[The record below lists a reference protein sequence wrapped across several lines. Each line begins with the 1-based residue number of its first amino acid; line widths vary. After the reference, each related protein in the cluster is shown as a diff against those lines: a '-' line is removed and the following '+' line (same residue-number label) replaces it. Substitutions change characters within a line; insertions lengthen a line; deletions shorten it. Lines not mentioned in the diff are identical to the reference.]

1 LSKVVVTG
9 IGVISAIGN
18 DVKETH
24 QALVNGTCGLS
35 SLRNFNTRYADVFKY
50 GEIKTSNQE
59 LKELLHITQKGV
71 TRTSLLAYW
80 AAQQAIA
87 NSRLNAEH
95 IQSSDTALVI
105 GNTVGGMCLTD
116 ELYND
121 ANAIDTG
128 SEYLNA
134 YDCGSITL
142 FLQHQFKINGLS
154 NTINTACSSSLNA
167 IMYGCRL
174 IKNGLAKRAI
184 VGGVDSIAKFT
195 INGFNALGI
204 LSDEMCKPFDEN
216 RKGLNLGEGAGFLVL
231 EREADVFEKTIYAIV
246 SGYGNA
252 GDAFHPSSLSETGVG
267 PTLAM
272 QQALNE
278 SQLSS
283 KDIDYLSIHGTAT
296 PNNDE
301 VESRAML
308 NVFGENM
315 PTFVSS
321 KSKIGHTLGAAGAIE
336 SIFSLLA
343 IQHQEA
349 YPSLN
354 FDTPISNTGLIPNLI
369 HQPKKINHVM
379 NNAFGFG
386 GNCSSIIYSRF

>member
-1 LSKVVVTG
+1 MKHNNR
-9 IGVISAIGN
+9 A
-18 DVKETH
+18 
-24 QALVNGTCGLS
+24 
-35 SLRNFNTRYADVFKY
+35 
-50 GEIKTSNQE
+50 NQE
-59 LKELLHITQKGV
+59 LKEQLGITQAGV

-80 AAQQAIA
+80 AAQQALIDSGLSA
-87 NSRLNAEH
+87 QQ
-95 IQSSDTALVI
+95 IQSSNTALII

-116 ELYND
+116 ELYKD

-142 FLQHQFKINGLS
+142 FLQHQLKIGGLS

-231 EREADVFEKTIYAIV
+231 EREEDVFEKPIYAIV

-252 GDAFHPSSLSETGVG
+252 SDAFHPSALSETGVG

-272 QQALNE
+272 QQAIT
-278 SQLSS
+278 SARLSS
-283 KDIDYLSIHGTAT
+283 KDIDYVSTHGTAT

-301 VESRAML
+301 VESCAML
-308 NVFGENM
+308 NIFGANM
-315 PTFVSS
+315 PAFVTS

-343 IQHQEA
+343 ILHQEI
-349 YPSLN
+349 YPSIN
-354 FDTPISNTGLIPNLI
+354 FNTPISSTGLTPNMT
-369 HQPKKINHVM
+369 HQPKKITHVM

-386 GNCSSIIYSRF
+386 GNCSSVIYSRL